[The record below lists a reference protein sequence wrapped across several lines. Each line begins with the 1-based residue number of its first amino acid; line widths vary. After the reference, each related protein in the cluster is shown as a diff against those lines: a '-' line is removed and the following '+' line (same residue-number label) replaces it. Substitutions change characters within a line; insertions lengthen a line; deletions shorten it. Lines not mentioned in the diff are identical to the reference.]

1 MEKPKQL
8 TLLQILVGSM
18 AAHILHREV
27 LATHLP
33 YTVRTVVGFHTLGSI
48 GPTDCSQ
55 PRKEANDCFREQEQN
70 TVFEERVGDKE
81 EKN

>member
-8 TLLQILVGSM
+8 TLLQILVGST
-18 AAHILHREV
+18 AAHILHRVV

-33 YTVRTVVGFHTLGSI
+33 YTVHTVVGFHTLGST

-55 PRKEANDCFREQEQN
+55 PRKKQM
-70 TVFEERVGDKE
+70 TVLGN
-81 EKN
+81 KNKHRI